1 MDTPILPPITF
12 TPFRSEDG
20 FDTDVVVVGLGPAG
34 GTAALALA
42 SYGVRVHAMTMFPW
56 VANSPRAHIT
66 NQRAVEVLRDLG
78 IEDEACKYA
87 TPWDQMG
94 DTLFTTSLAGEE
106 IVRLQTW
113 GTGDHRVGDY
123 LQGSPCT
130 MLDIPQPFME
140 PLLIK
145 NAAERGAILSYNTEY
160 LSHEQDAEG
169 VTVAFRDLRNGHV
182 FTQRARYLLG
192 FDGAR
197 SRIAEQLE
205 LPFEGELARAGT
217 AYIMFNA
224 DLSRY
229 VAHRPSILHWIFNS
243 KAGFGEI
250 GMGLLRAIRPWNE
263 WIAGWGFDMAQGEPD
278 LSDDIVLDRIRMLVG
293 DPHLEVE
300 LVRTSVWY
308 VNQQHATNYQVGR
321 VFCGGDAVHRHPPSS
336 GLGSNTSIQD
346 AFNLAWKVAFVVKGH
361 AGPGLLDSYTPE
373 RAPVGRRIVARA
385 NQSRKDYAGLREWF
399 DRDSD
404 DPVRDG
410 LIKLKEASP
419 EGVARRERLY
429 EALELKNTEFNA
441 HGVELNQRYDSAAV
455 LPDPDSEPEQWPRHR
470 EVYLQ
475 PTTRPGAKLPH
486 VWLVAA
492 DGRRVSTLDVTGKGQ
507 MTLLTGLG
515 GQAWKHAAAQL
526 DLSFLRTVVVGEPGT
541 IDPYGYWH
549 RVREIHEAG
558 ALLVRPDGYVA
569 WRQTNPVWDDAE
581 ALHQLQEALTVVLA
595 QPVDKQS
602 GAHPDAPEY
611 STQVVPVT
619 VPIATPE
626 DRSSTQPVAGETVA
640 ASGGDR

>member
-1 MDTPILPPITF
+1 MDTNALPAPAF
-12 TPFRSEDG
+12 VPFPSVDG
-20 FDTDVVVVGLGPAG
+20 YDTDVVVIGLGPAA

-42 SYGVRVHAMTMFPW
+42 SYGVRVHAVTMFPW

-78 IEDEACKYA
+78 VEEEAKKYA

-113 GTGDHRVGDY
+113 GTGDRRFGDY

-130 MLDIPQPFME
+130 MLDIPQPLME

-145 NAAERGAILSYNTEY
+145 NAAERGAIVSFNTEY
-160 LSHEQDAEG
+160 LSHEQDAAG
-169 VTVAFRDLRNGHV
+169 VTVRFRDLRTGQL
-182 FTQRARYLLG
+182 FEQRARYLLA

-197 SRIAEQLE
+197 SPVAEQIG

-250 GMGLLRAIRPWNE
+250 GMGLLRAIKPWSQ
-263 WIAGWGFDMAQGEPD
+263 WIAGWGFDMANGEPD
-278 LSDDIVLDRIRMLVG
+278 LSDDVVLGQIRTLVG
-293 DPHLEVE
+293 DPELEVE
-300 LVRTSVWY
+300 LVRKSVWY

-361 AGPGLLDSYTPE
+361 AGPRLLDSYTPE
-373 RAPVGRRIVARA
+373 RAPVGEQIVARA

-399 DRDSD
+399 DHDSH

-410 LIKLKEASP
+410 LVMLKEASR
-419 EGVARRERLY
+419 EGVALRERLY
-429 EALELKNTEFNA
+429 EALEHKNTEFNA
-441 HGVELNQRYDSAAV
+441 QGVELNQRYESGAV
-455 LPDPDSEPEQWPRHR
+455 LPDPSVGLEEWPRHP
-470 EVYLQ
+470 ELYLQ
-475 PTTRPGAKLPH
+475 ATTRPGAKLPH
-486 VWLVAA
+486 AWLVGP
-492 DGRRVSTLDVTGKGQ
+492 DGTRVSTLDVTGKGE
-507 MTLLTGLG
+507 MTLLTGLA
-515 GQAWKHAAAQL
+515 GQAWKHAAQQL
-526 DLSFLRTVVVGEPGT
+526 DLPFLRTVVVGEPGT

-549 RVREIHEAG
+549 QVREIHEAG

-569 WRQTNPVWDDAE
+569 WRRSTPVWDDAE
-581 ALHQLQEALTVVLA
+581 ALHQLKEALTAILA

-602 GAHPDAPEY
+602 GTHPDTPEY
-611 STQVVPVT
+611 SIQAVPITVPASQPAAGEPVT
-619 VPIATPE
+619 T
-626 DRSSTQPVAGETVA
+626 
-640 ASGGDR
+640 SGGDR